1 MEEKSNT
8 FYLYTLILT
17 TTLATAISQ
26 QSDAT
31 IIFLKVDSLR
41 ILNTTRER
49 RKNLIIFERII

>member
-1 MEEKSNT
+1 MTKVVGV
-8 FYLYTLILT
+8 FVRFRAYFMQL
-17 TTLATAISQ
+17 ISQ

-31 IIFLKVDSLR
+31 YYISKVDSLR